1 MREYRNKNKNKK
13 RNHKTNKYSKH
24 SKSQKKFRKKS
35 RKELPKIS
43 PKISHEKREINCS
56 PLVEGKTVN
65 KSSCLTPELLVNI
78 KNKYNNHH
86 PGSLI
91 TSNNPQEIWTL
102 LKQRFAKEKRCNNER
117 CWLSEIGDKKRETE
131 LAEKV
136 FAPDQPPEWRNNPDE
151 WLSNFDIFNVLWQYQ
166 EKYPDFKFMG
176 PTTIDFDTRLPEKN
190 GQCVENTLCN
200 FNLKK
205 DISEGIQHFGCVF
218 NLDKHWQSG
227 SHWVSIYIDIP
238 EKIIF
243 FFDSA
248 GASNTPNE
256 IHDLVD
262 RVKEQGVH
270 LNPPIEF
277 EYFSNTRNQHQKGN
291 TECGM
296 YSIFFIITMLT
307 GKTPF
312 YKNKVL
318 SMDERIELF
327 LKKKIPDEVV
337 FDYRDL
343 YFNPSP

>member
-1 MREYRNKNKNKK
+1 MRDFGKRKKLQKTQNKK
-13 RNHKTNKYSKH
+13 WTKIYSKK
-24 SKSQKKFRKKS
+24 SKKKTR
-35 RKELPKIS
+35 RIS
-43 PKISHEKREINCS
+43 ADISHEKKEINCS
-56 PLVEGKTVN
+56 PAVEGKTV
-65 KSSCLTPELLVNI
+65 SSTSCLTPEVLVSI
-78 KNKYNNHH
+78 KNEYNNRH
-86 PGSLI
+86 PQSLI
-91 TSNNPQEIWTL
+91 TTNNPTEVWSI
-102 LKQRFAKEKRCNNER
+102 LKQRLEQEKKCKNER
-117 CWLSEIGDKKRETE
+117 CWLSEIRDKKLQKE
-131 LAEKV
+131 LQEKV
-136 FAPDQPPEWRNNPDE
+136 FAPDQPPEWKNNPDE
-151 WLSNFDIFNVLWQYQ
+151 WLSNFDIFNVIWQYQ

-190 GQCVENTLCN
+190 GECVENELCN

-205 DISEGIQHFGCVF
+205 DISEGFKHFGCVF

-227 SHWVSIYIDIP
+227 SHWVSIFIDIP

-248 GASNTPNE
+248 GASNTPKE
-256 IHDLVD
+256 IKVLVK
-262 RVKEQGVH
+262 RIKEQG
-270 LNPPIEF
+270 LELSPPIEF
-277 EYFSNTRNQHQKGN
+277 EYFSNTRNQHQRGN

-296 YSIFFIITMLT
+296 YSIFFMITMLT

-343 YFNPSP
+343 YFNKVGE